1 MRACFEYYRT
11 IFEDAEQNREYG
23 KEKLDIQLLTIDGDA
38 VIGFLF
44 I

>member
-1 MRACFEYYRT
+1 MRAGFEYYRT

-23 KEKLDIQLLTIDGDA
+23 KKLDIQLLTIGGDA
-38 VIGFLF
+38 VIGLLF